1 MIKNIG
7 NTPMIKIQYKY
18 KERINFIYA
27 KLEYYNLTGSIKDRV
42 AYYMIQNA
50 KKRGVL
56 KEGQPIIEATSG
68 NTGISL
74 AALGAY
80 YKHPVHIFM
89 PDWVS
94 KERIKIMES
103 YNAKVTLVSREQGG
117 FKRAIQEA
125 KKLAQTTGGYLANQ
139 FANQDNILAH
149 YETTGQEIINKVAED
164 IGGFVSGIGT
174 GGTLMGVG
182 KKIKKYHKDAIITAI
197 EPDKMPMI
205 TKNKIIAQHK
215 IEGIGDDFIPD
226 LVDKNIIDK
235 IFLVNDDDAINMSR
249 RLSKQLGLGVGIS
262 SGANILGCV
271 LLQENMKKPAVTV
284 FADDNKKYLST
295 ELSNPIDENPKYI
308 SNQIE
313 LLGYEAI

>member
-1 MIKNIG
+1 MMKNIG
-7 NTPMIKIQYKY
+7 NTPMIKLEYQYKG
-18 KERINFIYA
+18 KTNFIYA

-94 KERIKIMES
+94 EERVKIMQS
-103 YNAKVTLVSREQGG
+103 YNANVTLISRQQGG

-125 KKLAQTTGGYLANQ
+125 KKLAQKTGGYLANQ

-149 YETTGQEIINKVAED
+149 YETTGQEIINTIIED
-164 IGGFVSGIGT
+164 IGGFVSGVGT

-182 KKIKKYHKDAIITAI
+182 KKLKKYHKDVIITAI

-205 TKNKIIAQHK
+205 SQNKIIAGHK

-226 LVDKNIIDK
+226 LVDKNMIDK
-235 IFLVNDDDAINMSR
+235 VILVNDEDAINMSR

-262 SGANILGCV
+262 SGANILGCI
-271 LLQENMKKPAVTV
+271 LLQENMKKPVVTV

-295 ELSNPIDENPKYI
+295 ELSQPIVQNEKYL
-308 SNQIE
+308 SNQVKLI
-313 LLGYEAI
+313 GYEVV